1 MKKIVLTTALCLTM
15 AGAAFA
21 DTKSKAKMK
30 PDQLRTDMIVSSQS
44 AELTSTSS
52 GAGILIPLMLLVI
65 IATAASSGGGGSH
78 YYHYYPGY

>member
-30 PDQLRTDMIVSSQS
+30 PDQLRTDMVVSSQS
-44 AELTSTSS
+44 AELSPVSS
-52 GAGILIPLMLLVI
+52 GASILIPLLLIVI
-65 IATAASSGGGGSH
+65 LATAASSGGGGDH
-78 YYHYYPGY
+78 YHYYPGY